1 MFSFLL
7 KSAASVLCVLEGMR
21 KKRILPERQVQE
33 MYKNTGQYTRS
44 DVISLLQEISFLA
57 NRIACSM
64 QKAGAKEG
72 GQKNVKD
79 VRPRSYVG

>member
-1 MFSFLL
+1 
-7 KSAASVLCVLEGMR
+7 
-21 KKRILPERQVQE
+21 